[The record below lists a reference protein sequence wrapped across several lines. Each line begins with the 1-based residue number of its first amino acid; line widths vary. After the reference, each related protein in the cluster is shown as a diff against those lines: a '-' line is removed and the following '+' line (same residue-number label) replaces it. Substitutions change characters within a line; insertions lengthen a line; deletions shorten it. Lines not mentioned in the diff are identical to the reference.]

1 MMADLLLFQ
10 TLLESDRAMALLIPL
25 NFQIVM
31 ALIQLL
37 QLPSPALFPYQLL
50 NRHHS
55 IYLGVLRFGQELL
68 LKTCMEILLNQ
79 PRAVEQ

>member
-10 TLLESDRAMALLIPL
+10 TLLESDRAMALLTPL

-50 NRHHS
+50 NQHHS
-55 IYLGVLRFGQELL
+55 IYLGVLRYGQELL

>member
-10 TLLESDRAMALLIPL
+10 TLLESDRAMALLTPL

-50 NRHHS
+50 NHRHS
-55 IYLGVLRFGQELL
+55 IYLGVLQYGQELL

-79 PRAVEQ
+79 SRAVEQ